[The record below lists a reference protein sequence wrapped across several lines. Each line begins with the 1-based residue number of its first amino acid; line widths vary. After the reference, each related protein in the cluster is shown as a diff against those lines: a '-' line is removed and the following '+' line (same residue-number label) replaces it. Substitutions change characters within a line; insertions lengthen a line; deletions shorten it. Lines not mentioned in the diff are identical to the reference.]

1 MEKARG
7 FWAFLHTP
15 KTRFDLKD
23 RGKAFCYFVDP
34 CSHLLFYCPFIG
46 ILNPLL
52 QARVDKTLFAL
63 PVGKVKKPPMNCI
76 KIDSFMN
83 PFLSGNGFF

>member
-23 RGKAFCYFVDP
+23 RGKAFCYFVILAVIYYFIVR
-34 CSHLLFYCPFIG
+34 LL
-46 ILNPLL
+46 
-52 QARVDKTLFAL
+52 VDKTLFAL

>member
-23 RGKAFCYFVDP
+23 RGRAFCYFV
-34 CSHLLFYCPFIG
+34 
-46 ILNPLL
+46 IL
-52 QARVDKTLFAL
+52 AVIYYFVVR
-63 PVGKVKKPPMNCI
+63 
-76 KIDSFMN
+76 
-83 PFLSGNGFF
+83 FLGY

>member
-23 RGKAFCYFVDP
+23 SGKAFCYFVILAVIYYFIVR
-34 CSHLLFYCPFIG
+34 LLGY
-46 ILNPLL
+46 
-52 QARVDKTLFAL
+52 
-63 PVGKVKKPPMNCI
+63 
-76 KIDSFMN
+76 
-83 PFLSGNGFF
+83 